1 MPHTLKNK
9 NLEIRIDLPFE
20 NYDNTRFDQTGKI
33 VDVIFKGTEFSI
45 TERADDSD
53 PNNFGRG
60 FYNEFGLEI
69 TVDFHE
75 VEIGDW
81 FHKIGVGLLKKE
93 GEDYSHMKRYEIRPA
108 NFEVKPEVDSIRMT
122 CTSEESNGHS
132 YTLHKEILLNGEG
145 FQIHYELENTG
156 NKEIITGEYV
166 HNFMA
171 IDHDLIGKNY
181 KLKLP
186 FELVQKNFSEAVN
199 HENKVLINKEDFT
212 FESPVQEPFFFSYLN
227 GSKTVQA
234 TWELINHKKKLG
246 IRETGNFL
254 TEKVNLW
261 GWTHVV
267 SPELFFKIHL
277 QPNESVKWNR
287 KYELFDI

>member
-1 MPHTLKNK
+1 MSYLIKNK
-9 NLEIRIDLPFE
+9 TIEIRVDLPFE

-33 VDVIFKGTEFSI
+33 VDVIFKGKEFSI
-45 TERADDSD
+45 TERADDSN

-69 TVDFHE
+69 PVDFHE

-81 FHKIGVGLLKKE
+81 FHKIGVGLLKKSDK
-93 GEDYSHMKRYEIRPA
+93 DYSHMERYEIKPA
-108 NFEVKPEVDSIRMT
+108 SFDVSKGDTSISMT
-122 CTSEESNGHS
+122 CTSEKSNGYS
-132 YTLHKEILLNGEG
+132 YILHKEILLLDDG
-145 FQIHYELENTG
+145 FQIDYELENTG

-181 KLKLP
+181 ELKLP
-186 FELVQKNFSEAVN
+186 FELAQKNFTEAVN
-199 HENKVLINKEDFT
+199 HENKVQINKEDFT
-212 FESPVQEPFFFSYLN
+212 FKSPVQEPFFFSYLN

-267 SPELFFKIHL
+267 SPELFFKINL

-287 KYELFDI
+287 KFELFDI